1 MKKPVKKQPNS
12 INVSEFKS
20 WMSGVEDMQA
30 DGWVP
35 NKQQW
40 DRIRSKIALLS
51 DETVEVI
58 RQPEVPE
65 PTPQTSA
72 PRNNI
77 PDRYPVLDS
86 SPEFTNNQQLPSF
99 NMPAIGTRPLGG
111 VGLGPSFEP
120 LNPTPVQVQSGALSY
135 VNGDLPDFL

>member
-51 DETVEVI
+51 DDTADVIRVAETVDPGTPTAPI
-58 RQPEVPE
+58 QQP
-65 PTPQTSA
+65 
-72 PRNNI
+72 PRNYV
-77 PDRYPVLDS
+77 PDNYPVMDNS
-86 SPEFTNNQQLPSF
+86 YSFQQPVTPSPV
-99 NMPAIGTRPLGG
+99 IGPLH
-111 VGLGPSFEP
+111 
-120 LNPTPVQVQSGALSY
+120 PTPVQIQSGALSY
-135 VNGDLPDFL
+135 VNGDLPDYL